1 MRKYYL
7 LSLTFLLSLALA
19 LPSCHKDD
27 TTPDEPGT
35 KTEKEKDEEKEKEKE
50 EEKPASEKVED
61 NLPEKARAFVG
72 FWCNRAGNLTTA
84 SDFAFFEDGTCQ
96 RWSSNDKTYAEDG
109 YWTYNEETQILATN
123 VGQQWQITLS
133 NSDSWAGLNL
143 VATGTNANT
152 NSTFNKDNSALLAVI
167 LHKNA
172 KWICTEDNDIL
183 TLSNK
188 DSYNSYT
195 LESKHY
201 SGSRSIGTFNI
212 ENSDCIVEKKKITF
226 NTQKKD
232 YNSTTDIQLIFENYS
247 SSEATLTVKY
257 GSQERQYIVYDPNAD
272 YSMNI
277 RTLVVVVQDKE
288 RMELYNKSVELY
300 SAENESEPIDAQS
313 TEYNG
318 KATFVISS
326 NPKLGNTFIIKIEYD
341 SKTYK
346 ENIALKAGETK
357 STTITLPIEKIS
369 FSDIDVKVQNK
380 DQIIVNAKLTTN
392 TNLQALVLSS
402 DYEGENVIIDLLE
415 KCDQSTITDLNREIE
430 NGRLYTMAIPA
441 VAVDIQNMYLV
452 CITKGGK
459 KANKSIVNIPSTET
473 ISFTTYQDIRVA
485 VANNGQIYI
494 NANISTNTI
503 LKKLVLSTDE
513 KGDNVIADLLEQGDE
528 STVNELI
535 MKGLQGHF
543 FSMDIPTVAIDV
555 QDMYIVGITRSG
567 TTASKR
573 LGAEHIEYPIGSI
586 ASSGI
591 ESFLSLSRNKCYTL
605 ADIKA
610 SGIGVDIVSHS
621 DGNIV
626 TALKKASSVP
636 GLPRYVYYYQVALYQ
651 NGASVDQITE
661 NGVIV
666 STSDVICKVVKINNT
681 EDGKAIIESIT
692 IKRGLGNIGSVDVS
706 NAKADMSK

>member
-257 GSQERQYIVYDPNAD
+257 GSQERQHIVYDPNAD

-313 TEYNG
+313 TDYNG
-318 KATFVISS
+318 NASFVISS

-415 KCDQSTITDLNREIE
+415 KCDQSTITDLNHDVS
-430 NGRLYTMAIPA
+430 NGHIYTMAIPA
-441 VAVDIQNMYLV
+441 VAVDIQKMYLV
-452 CITKGGK
+452 GKTKGGK
-459 KANKSIVNIPSTET
+459 RTYERIVYIPSTES
-473 ISFTTYQDIRVA
+473 ISFSNRSVS
-485 VANNGQIYI
+485 VSNKGQIFI
-494 NANISTNTI
+494 EAKILTNTI

-513 KGDNVIADLLEQGDE
+513 NGSNVIADLLEQGSE
-528 STVNELI
+528 YEVNKL
-535 MKGLQGHF
+535 MGQGLQGES
-543 FSMDIPTVAIDV
+543 FSMAIPTVAVDV
-555 QDMYIVGITRSG
+555 QDMYLVGITIG
-567 TTASKR
+567 GKTASTK
-573 LGAEHIEYPIGSI
+573 LGTEHLEYTIGAAHSDIGSY
-586 ASSGI
+586 
-591 ESFLSLSRNKCYTL
+591 LSITENKCYKLLEAQHGGRTE
-605 ADIKA
+605 I
-610 SGIGVDIVSHS
+610 IGVSS
-621 DGNIV
+621 TDGNSI
-626 TALKKASSVP
+626 TALTKATSAKSE
-636 GLPRYVYYYQVALYQ
+636 RIAKYAFKVALYQ

-661 NGVIV
+661 GGVIITQ
-666 STSDVICKVVKINNT
+666 SGIICKVVEINNSA
-681 EDGKAIIESIT
+681 DGKAIIKSIT
-692 IKRGLGNIGSVDVS
+692 IKGGVYNEWSVDVS